1 MAFKIK
7 KILTDKQLFR
17 AKFGLSMAVLCLI
30 LCVGTQYVYGAS
42 DLHLQY
48 NNEKFTTTDTE
59 FFERGRIVYYSHNE
73 QVCNSKAVLV
83 PGTAILPSGLLAVFY
98 GLTLVYL
105 FLGIYVVS
113 DIFMAS
119 IERITSQTQI
129 VSVKDREG

>member
-17 AKFGLSMAVLCLI
+17 AKFGLSLAVLCLTVNI
-30 LCVGTQYVYGAS
+30 GTSYVYGAS
-42 DLHLQY
+42 DDYLKYDGDTFLST
-48 NNEKFTTTDTE
+48 ETE

-73 QVCNSKAVLV
+73 QVCNSPLLV
-83 PGTAILPSGLLAVFY
+83 PGTAILPNGLLAVFY
-98 GLTLVYL
+98 GLTLTYL

-129 VSVKDREG
+129 VNVKDRSG